1 MSVSSQAEQ
10 PTSYIA
16 TVIAVARAMDSY
28 GINGTAALADAG
40 IDIEQTPAFDAR
52 VPTNLLHNAILA
64 APEGKLD
71 PLFGLKF
78 AEYVWPGS
86 YHAFGV
92 MITSSTTLRACCSR
106 LYRYYAYVNTADQIS
121 FDDRGCLSYVDATA
135 CGHKNPILEPTYHDV
150 GWAATM
156 LKLLRFISAPTY
168 SPQKAYFALPAP
180 EGYTQP
186 LADYFDCDI
195 IYEADKTALCFP
207 EEDLDKPLAGGN
219 AELARHSECL
229 VYNYLKDFVQFDV
242 ISRARMALFD
252 LLPRGNFDL
261 DTLAET
267 MDLPSAQLSTELKQ
281 AGANYQQLLADVRRE
296 LAEEY
301 IDRAD
306 LSVNEIAYML
316 GFSDCSNF
324 ARSFRRWMGTSPSE
338 YRENKGRG
346 GE

>member
-1 MSVSSQAEQ
+1 MSVSSEAGQ

-16 TVIAVARAMDSY
+16 TVIGVAKAMDSY
-28 GINGTAALADAG
+28 GLDGTAALTEAG
-40 IDIEQTPAFDAR
+40 IDVAHTPPFDAR
-52 VPTNLLHNAILA
+52 VPTNLLHQAIIS
-64 APEGKLD
+64 APEGTFD

-78 AEYVWPGS
+78 AEFVWPGS

-92 MITSSTTLRACCSR
+92 MITSSTTLRACCQR
-106 LYRYYAYVNTADQIS
+106 LRRYYAYINTSDQVA
-121 FDDRGCLSYVDATA
+121 FDGHGCLRYTETSLGESGNT
-135 CGHKNPILEPTYHDV
+135 ILESTYHDI

-156 LKLLRFISAPTY
+156 LKLVRFIASPDYAPEAV
-168 SPQKAYFALPAP
+168 SLVIPAP
-180 EGYTQP
+180 EGYTQQ
-186 LADYFDCDI
+186 LSDYFGCEIHYDA
-195 IYEADKTALCFP
+195 EQTALCFR

-229 VYNYLKDFVQFDV
+229 VYDYLKDFVQFG
-242 ISRARMALFD
+242 IINRARMSLFE

-261 DTLAET
+261 DSLAEQ
-267 MDLPSAQLSTELKQ
+267 MGLPSAQLATELKE
-281 AGANYQQLLADVRRE
+281 AGTNYQQLLADVRRE

-301 IDRAD
+301 IERSE

-338 YRENKGRG
+338 YRENKRSP
-346 GE
+346 